1 MSQNDNH
8 SYRLSTI
15 YGLGAESSG
24 VFVTMVLAVI
34 TNQSYLATFPKFFGG
49 KFWNENLADIIGRVA
64 R

>member
-34 TNQSYLATFPKFFGG
+34 TTQSYLATFPKFFGG
-49 KFWNENLADIIGRVA
+49 KF
-64 R
+64 